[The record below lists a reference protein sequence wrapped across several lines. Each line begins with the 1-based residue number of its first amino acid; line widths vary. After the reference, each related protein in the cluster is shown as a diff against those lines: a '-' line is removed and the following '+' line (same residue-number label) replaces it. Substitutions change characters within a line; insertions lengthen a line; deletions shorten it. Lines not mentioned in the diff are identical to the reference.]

1 VELLREFAEK
11 KDITYPLLSDADS
24 EVIKRFGILNY
35 NIEKENPIYGIPF
48 PGQYVVDGNRV
59 VQGKYFENN
68 HRERVRMEAV
78 LTRSTDWEPGS
89 SGAVETKELTLK
101 YAGGQGTVWPGDHIA
116 LVLEIR
122 PKKDMRIYAPQVQG
136 YTRLTWELN
145 QSDLYRGAP
154 AEFPEAEVLYMEVIK
169 EKVPVHRGSF
179 RVLQDVEI
187 AQRQFLETG
196 LGAIDK
202 RPELVIEGTLKY
214 QACDNKT
221 CYLPKTMKLKFAF
234 TVEGHEWALTSSP

>member
-1 VELLREFAEK
+1 
-11 KDITYPLLSDADS
+11 
-24 EVIKRFGILNY
+24 
-35 NIEKENPIYGIPF
+35 
-48 PGQYVVDGNRV
+48 
-59 VQGKYFENN
+59 
-68 HRERVRMEAV
+68 MEAV

-122 PKKDMRIYAPQVQG
+122 PKKDMRIYAPQVQV